1 MEVMV
6 DDDFRSSVTWLKELG
21 EKSKAERDFDAFERE
36 MVVGERKRKREEEEE
51 DEMKGELVE
60 GMSWEE
66 WERRRRQ
73 VEEKVDEC
81 GAGARVCR
89 LVERE
94 VGDVVR
100 WVWGVFD
107 KGP

>member
-36 MVVGERKRKREEEEE
+36 MVVGERKRKREEED
-51 DEMKGELVE
+51 DERKRVMVE
-60 GMSWEE
+60 I
-66 WERRRRQ
+66 WERQSRQ
-73 VEEKVDEC
+73 VAENVDEC